1 MQRVFQLDHSGRKL
15 TRFSKTLDLKTD
27 DFTLKECVFSG
38 WSQFMQ
44 SFCRSTNAYA
54 KIMQN
59 TKYEQTL
66 VTVFKALPAMPQ

>member
-1 MQRVFQLDHSGRKL
+1 MF
-15 TRFSKTLDLKTD
+15 
-27 DFTLKECVFSG
+27 FSG

-44 SFCRSTNAYA
+44 SFCRSTHAYA

>member
-1 MQRVFQLDHSGRKL
+1 MFFRDGVNLCKFFEEVLIH
-15 TRFSKTLDLKTD
+15 T
-27 DFTLKECVFSG
+27 
-38 WSQFMQ
+38 
-44 SFCRSTNAYA
+44 YA